1 MGELTPEHV
10 YAETCANIRAT
21 DEISFKLLGI
31 VPLLSGAT
39 LVTFF
44 LKGPVAVEKA
54 PLIITLSLF
63 AALITLGLFRWELRN
78 IQTCSWLR
86 RRAEAL
92 ERSIVASAKTPQQP
106 KPPLRI
112 GKSEAEKWIY
122 SITIVAWLLLPT
134 VVPSLYI
141 CPRLLALHIAFATCI
156 LIVTLLSAFRPI
168 RVTTPSFTSPTL
180 SDTKP

>member
-63 AALITLGLFRWELRN
+63 AALIHPW
-78 IQTCSWLR
+78 
-86 RRAEAL
+86 
-92 ERSIVASAKTPQQP
+92 
-106 KPPLRI
+106 
-112 GKSEAEKWIY
+112 
-122 SITIVAWLLLPT
+122 TI
-134 VVPSLYI
+134 
-141 CPRLLALHIAFATCI
+141 
-156 LIVTLLSAFRPI
+156 
-168 RVTTPSFTSPTL
+168 
-180 SDTKP
+180 